1 MKRKKTFVARL
12 IACAAYACVCDLR
25 VLCIARALRVKRD
38 CVRRAC
44 VNNVD
49 TIRST
54 SLDLSVCSYSTH

>member
-38 CVRRAC
+38 CVLAC
-44 VNNVD
+44 CVGHV
-49 TIRST
+49 
-54 SLDLSVCSYSTH
+54 